1 MSELIMAQNNGKK
14 IALPLLSGHNKD
26 KNITFGSIGCIFEA
40 DKQTLSWQ
48 TLKQLTIAKAGC
60 LRQGKKQHIL

>member
-40 DKQTLSWQ
+40 DKQTFVMAN
-48 TLKQLTIAKAGC
+48 AKAINYCEAGC